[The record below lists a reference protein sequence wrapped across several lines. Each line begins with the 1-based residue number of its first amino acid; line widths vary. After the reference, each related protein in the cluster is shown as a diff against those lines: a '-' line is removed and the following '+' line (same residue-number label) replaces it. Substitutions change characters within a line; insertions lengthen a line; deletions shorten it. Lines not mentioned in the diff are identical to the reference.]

1 MKFRILIILFF
12 LSFSV
17 RASHIIGGD
26 IYYDYLGN
34 NQYRFFI
41 TLYRDCFSTG
51 AEYDNPLKLTVYNAS
66 GVMVQDISV
75 PFPGSVVLPLI
86 FNNPCAT
93 PPNNICVERA
103 IYTVVVTLPPT
114 TGGYTVS
121 YQRCCRGPNISNLI
135 NPDETGL
142 TLTTH
147 VPGSETG
154 FTQNSSPRFTNY
166 PPILLCNNDELI
178 FDHSA
183 TDPDGDVLQYSL
195 VTPFSGATSANP
207 APNQAPPPPYFPV
220 QWIGPFTSQS
230 PLGPGSSTVI
240 DPNTGILTVNPSM
253 IGLFVV
259 GVMVREFRNGIL
271 VGQTVRDFVF
281 KVFDCNITLQAIL
294 PEQEELS
301 TFVSYCQGLTVQFE
315 NNSYGGSNYAWDF
328 GVSGTTTDVSSSFEP
343 VFTYPTPGTYTARV
357 IVNPGQPCT
366 DTAYME
372 LTVNNPFSLSW
383 TSQDSLCINGNL
395 FDFIGQTSNPAAN
408 FSWNFDPDASV
419 QSSTNLIVNDVS
431 FLTPG
436 FQTITINGDDGDCV
450 TSYTDSI
457 YIFEMPNSSFNAP
470 PLVQCIGLTVQFEN
484 NSANAF
490 NYLWDFGIPGT
501 NIDQTNIN
509 EPIYTFQT
517 PGTYTVQ
524 LIASSAGTCIDTST
538 ATITVN
544 EPLLMSFTHSD
555 SLCISDGLFD
565 FDATVSGPSNT
576 IYQWNFGPLSVPNQS
591 SAIDVNNVQFFTPGN
606 HPVFLVGSYDVCS
619 DTVYSNVFVYAEPTI
634 NFMYVNSLQC
644 APSTAYF
651 VNLSTSDTPPIYQW
665 DFGDGGSS
673 NLFSPSHV
681 YYNVGSYSVGL
692 TMITTS
698 GCIDTLYMLQQDL
711 VVVNP
716 SPVAGFIVSPNKVDI
731 CNAEVRFIN
740 QSSGATDYFYFF
752 DQNTFTS
759 TESDFIHT
767 YINTGSD
774 YPLQVVTNEFGCSD
788 SARSSIFV
796 EPFSLY
802 IPNAFIPDGDEVNDN
817 FKPISDFEILEWDF
831 QIYNRWG
838 ELVFQT
844 AEFGQAWDGTIDGRI
859 CQDGLYAYVLTYRSC
874 ANPHNPEK
882 ITGHVSLL
890 R

>member
-1 MKFRILIILFF
+1 
-12 LSFSV
+12 
-17 RASHIIGGD
+17 
-26 IYYDYLGN
+26 
-34 NQYRFFI
+34 
-41 TLYRDCFSTG
+41 
-51 AEYDNPLKLTVYNAS
+51 
-66 GVMVQDISV
+66 
-75 PFPGSVVLPLI
+75 
-86 FNNPCAT
+86 
-93 PPNNICVERA
+93 
-103 IYTVVVTLPPT
+103 
-114 TGGYTVS
+114 
-121 YQRCCRGPNISNLI
+121 
-135 NPDETGL
+135 
-142 TLTTH
+142 
-147 VPGSETG
+147 
-154 FTQNSSPRFTNY
+154 
-166 PPILLCNNDELI
+166 
-178 FDHSA
+178 
-183 TDPDGDVLQYSL
+183 
-195 VTPFSGATSANP
+195 
-207 APNQAPPPPYFPV
+207 
-220 QWIGPFTSQS
+220 
-230 PLGPGSSTVI
+230 
-240 DPNTGILTVNPSM
+240 
-253 IGLFVV
+253 
-259 GVMVREFRNGIL
+259 
-271 VGQTVRDFVF
+271 
-281 KVFDCNITLQAIL
+281 
-294 PEQEELS
+294 
-301 TFVSYCQGLTVQFE
+301 
-315 NNSYGGSNYAWDF
+315 
-328 GVSGTTTDVSSSFEP
+328 
-343 VFTYPTPGTYTARV
+343 
-357 IVNPGQPCT
+357 
-366 DTAYME
+366 
-372 LTVNNPFSLSW
+372 
-383 TSQDSLCINGNL
+383 
-395 FDFIGQTSNPAAN
+395 
-408 FSWNFDPDASV
+408 
-419 QSSTNLIVNDVS
+419 
-431 FLTPG
+431 
-436 FQTITINGDDGDCV
+436 
-450 TSYTDSI
+450 
-457 YIFEMPNSSFNAP
+457 
-470 PLVQCIGLTVQFEN
+470 
-484 NSANAF
+484 
-490 NYLWDFGIPGT
+490 
-501 NIDQTNIN
+501 
-509 EPIYTFQT
+509 
-517 PGTYTVQ
+517 
-524 LIASSAGTCIDTST
+524 
-538 ATITVN
+538 
-544 EPLLMSFTHSD
+544 MSFTHSD
-555 SLCISDGLFD
+555 SLCIADGLFD